1 MNIRGNVQMVVIVCR
16 QSGHLGGE
24 LNDWEATAL
33 KLGGISR
40 TLVFKLW
47 HSGEL
52 ASVKVGGRRFSTDR
66 QISEYISRLE
76 GAA

>member
-1 MNIRGNVQMVVIVCR
+1 M
-16 QSGHLGGE
+16 
-24 LNDWEATAL
+24 NDWEATGL

-47 HSGEL
+47 RAGDL
-52 ASVKVGGRRFSTDR
+52 GSVKVGGRRFSTDR
-66 QISEYISRLE
+66 QISEYISKLE

>member
-1 MNIRGNVQMVVIVCR
+1 M
-16 QSGHLGGE
+16 
-24 LNDWEATAL
+24 NDWEATAL